1 MADLQIWLVFWP
13 GFFLGILHTLLPC
26 EDKTI
31 FFFYAF
37 GTSRDSKEVF
47 KILTLYGLGL
57 LLMNLIIGT
66 LASVFGGLIFTRI
79 DPNLNNALGAIS
91 IIITGVIMIIQVK
104 RKAWNPHS
112 QQKGEIKETF
122 KQQDGKVR
130 KRTSLLLGFLAGL
143 PPCIFE
149 VAIYLQ
155 AISFSG
161 SAGIINGIAVVFF
174 FGIGTWLGLFPL
186 AAFGLIGPL
195 ARNKLSKRRS
205 SSGKK
210 EHGSSKA
217 GSINALGDAKPPYIE
232 LISASI
238 LILLGIIL
246 LILALAGI
254 NIFTWPTPE
263 V

>member
-31 FFFYAF
+31 FFFYTF

-47 KILTLYGLGL
+47 KILVLYGLGL
-57 LLMNLIIGT
+57 LLMNLAIGT
-66 LASVFGGLIFTRI
+66 MASVFGGLIFTRL
-79 DPNLNNALGAIS
+79 DENVNNGLGAIS
-91 IIITGVIMIIQVK
+91 VIIGGVVMLIQVK
-104 RKAWNPHS
+104 KKSFNPHS
-112 QQKGEIKETF
+112 GQKGEIKQTF
-122 KQQDGKVR
+122 KQNNGKFR
-130 KRTSLLLGFLAGL
+130 KRTALLLGLLAGI

-149 VAIYLQ
+149 IAIYVQ

-161 SAGIINGIAVVFF
+161 SSGIINGIAVVFF

-186 AAFGLIGPL
+186 AGFGLIGPL
-195 ARNKLSKRRS
+195 ARNKISQKLTGENTDEETKLRIKKMNDIN
-205 SSGKK
+205 GKK
-210 EHGSSKA
+210 V
-217 GSINALGDAKPPYIE
+217 PYIE
-232 LISASI
+232 IVSAIVLIT
-238 LILLGIIL
+238 LGVILLSLSI
-246 LILALAGI
+246 AGI